1 MQRAGDYGKMKKNIV
16 VSIINGILFTELISC
31 HDIFEVRER
40 KTGLLLSNRLEFHF
54 LELGKVSGEK
64 PIEKLTGTE
73 RLEVDLK
80 YANDEKKKDYVQEI
94 LAKEGITMAENVYR
108 KLTQDEIEYER
119 MESRLKY
126 RL

>member
-1 MQRAGDYGKMKKNIV
+1 MKKNIV